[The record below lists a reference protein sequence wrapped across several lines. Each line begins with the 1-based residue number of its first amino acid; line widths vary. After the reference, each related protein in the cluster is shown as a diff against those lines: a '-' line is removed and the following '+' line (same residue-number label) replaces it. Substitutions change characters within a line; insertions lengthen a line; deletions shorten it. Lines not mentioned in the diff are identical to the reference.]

1 MRQLFNIRLWTALG
15 VLSAAVLLILLFSCD
30 DCFGR
35 NGGSAEVSADVEKN
49 IETVAIVTSFAQS
62 EGWRIENGRTVGE
75 ASVLLDDARQ
85 VFIAADTPGEN
96 LCADLTVGSSCVFL
110 ANMFGDSVMWFALVD
125 TNSPKPTRVLEL
137 PSLVDMLDSGS
148 RGVLENDWIVRLA
161 NGVKRT
167 CGEDTGTLRE
177 FINNYSPDKS
187 VTKLNLITD
196 EVDEVV
202 CRG

>member
-15 VLSAAVLLILLFSCD
+15 VLSVAALLILFFSCD

-125 TNSPKPTRVLEL
+125 TNSPKPTSVLEL
-137 PSLVDMLDSGS
+137 PSMVDMLDSGS
-148 RGVLENDWIVRLA
+148 RGVLENDWIVRLP

-177 FINNYSPDKS
+177 FINNYSADKS

>member
-1 MRQLFNIRLWTALG
+1 MRQLFNVRLWAALG
-15 VLSAAVLLILLFSCD
+15 VLSITALFIVFVACD

-35 NGGSAEVSADVEKN
+35 NGDSVAISADVEKN
-49 IETVAIVTSFAQS
+49 VETVAIATSFTQS

-85 VFIAADTPGEN
+85 VFIAADTPSEN

-110 ANMFGDSVMWFALVD
+110 ANMFGDSVMWFALID
-125 TNSPKPTRVLEL
+125 TNGEKPTRVLEL

-148 RGVLENDWIVRLA
+148 RGVLENGWIVRLA

-177 FINNYSPDKS
+177 FINNYSPENS

-196 EVDEVV
+196 EVDEVL
-202 CRG
+202 CTG

>member
-1 MRQLFNIRLWTALG
+1 MRQLFNIRLWAALGALSITAL
-15 VLSAAVLLILLFSCD
+15 LIVFVACD

-35 NGGSAEVSADVEKN
+35 NGDSAAISADVEKS
-49 IETVAIVTSFAQS
+49 IETVAIATSFTQS

-75 ASVLLDDARQ
+75 ASVLLDDARR
-85 VFIAADTPGEN
+85 VFIAADTPSEN
-96 LCADLTVGSSCVFL
+96 LCSDLTIGSSCVFL
-110 ANMFGDSVMWFALVD
+110 ANMFGDSVMWFALID
-125 TNSPKPTRVLEL
+125 INGEKPTRVLEL

-148 RGVLENDWIVRLA
+148 RGVLENGWIVRLA

-177 FINNYSPDKS
+177 FINSYSPGKS

-196 EVDEVV
+196 EVDEVL
-202 CRG
+202 CTG

>member
-1 MRQLFNIRLWTALG
+1 VRQLFNIRLWAALG
-15 VLSAAVLLILLFSCD
+15 VLSITALLIVFVACD

-35 NGGSAEVSADVEKN
+35 NGDSAAISADVEKN
-49 IETVAIVTSFAQS
+49 IETVAIATSFTQS

-85 VFIAADTPGEN
+85 VFIAADTPSEN
-96 LCADLTVGSSCVFL
+96 LCSDLTISSSCVFL
-110 ANMFGDSVMWFALVD
+110 ANMFGDSVMWFALID
-125 TNSPKPTRVLEL
+125 INGEKPTRVLEL

-148 RGVLENDWIVRLA
+148 RGVLENGWIVRLA

-177 FINNYSPDKS
+177 FINSYSSGKS

-196 EVDEVV
+196 EVDEVL
-202 CRG
+202 CTG

>member
-1 MRQLFNIRLWTALG
+1 VRQLFNVRLWAALG
-15 VLSAAVLLILLFSCD
+15 VLSITALLIVFVACD

-35 NGGSAEVSADVEKN
+35 NGDSVAISADVEKN
-49 IETVAIVTSFAQS
+49 VETVAIATSFTQS

-85 VFIAADTPGEN
+85 VFIAADTPSEN
-96 LCADLTVGSSCVFL
+96 LCADLSVGSSCVFL
-110 ANMFGDSVMWFALVD
+110 ANMFGDSVMWFALID
-125 TNSPKPTRVLEL
+125 TNGEKPTRVLEL

-148 RGVLENDWIVRLA
+148 RGVLENGWIVRLA

-196 EVDEVV
+196 EVDEVL
-202 CRG
+202 CTG

>member
-1 MRQLFNIRLWTALG
+1 VRQLFNIRLWAALGALSITAL
-15 VLSAAVLLILLFSCD
+15 LIVFVACD

-35 NGGSAEVSADVEKN
+35 NGDSAAISADVEKS
-49 IETVAIVTSFAQS
+49 IETVAIATSFTQS

-85 VFIAADTPGEN
+85 VFIAADTPSEN
-96 LCADLTVGSSCVFL
+96 LCSDLTIGSSCVFL
-110 ANMFGDSVMWFALVD
+110 ANMFGDSVMWFALID
-125 TNSPKPTRVLEL
+125 INGEKPTRVLEL

-148 RGVLENDWIVRLA
+148 RGVLENGWIVRLA

-177 FINNYSPDKS
+177 FINSYSPGKS

-196 EVDEVV
+196 EVDEVL
-202 CRG
+202 CTG

>member
-1 MRQLFNIRLWTALG
+1 MRQLFNVRLWAALG
-15 VLSAAVLLILLFSCD
+15 VLSITALLIVFVACD

-35 NGGSAEVSADVEKN
+35 NGDSVAISADVEKN
-49 IETVAIVTSFAQS
+49 VETVAIATSFTQS

-85 VFIAADTPGEN
+85 VFIAADTPSEN

-110 ANMFGDSVMWFALVD
+110 ANMFGDSVMWFVLIDV
-125 TNSPKPTRVLEL
+125 NGEKPTRVLEL

-148 RGVLENDWIVRLA
+148 RGVLENGWIVRLA

-196 EVDEVV
+196 EVDEVL
-202 CRG
+202 CTG

>member
-1 MRQLFNIRLWTALG
+1 MQQLFNIRLWAALG
-15 VLSAAVLLILLFSCD
+15 VLSITAILIVFVACD

-35 NGGSAEVSADVEKN
+35 NVDSAAISADVEKN
-49 IETVAIVTSFAQS
+49 IETVAIATSFTQS
-62 EGWRIENGRTVGE
+62 EGWRIENSRTVGE

-96 LCADLTVGSSCVFL
+96 LCADLTISSSCVFL
-110 ANMFGDSVMWFALVD
+110 ANMFGDSVMWFALID
-125 TNSPKPTRVLEL
+125 INGEKPTRVLEL

-148 RGVLENDWIVRLA
+148 RGVLENGWIVRLA

-196 EVDEVV
+196 EVDEVL
-202 CRG
+202 CTG

>member
-1 MRQLFNIRLWTALG
+1 MRQLFNVRLWAALG
-15 VLSAAVLLILLFSCD
+15 ILSITAILIVFVACD

-35 NGGSAEVSADVEKN
+35 NDDSAAISADVEKN
-49 IETVAIVTSFAQS
+49 IETVAIAKSFSQS

-85 VFIAADTPGEN
+85 VFIAADTPSEN
-96 LCADLTVGSSCVFL
+96 LCADLTIGSSCVFL
-110 ANMFGDSVMWFALVD
+110 ANMFGDSVMWFALID
-125 TNSPKPTRVLEL
+125 MNGEKPTRVLEL

-148 RGVLENDWIVRLA
+148 RGVLENGWIVRLA

-202 CRG
+202 CL